1 MITAEQFG
9 PLAHLVGTWE
19 GNRGHDDSY
28 SHDKSSAN
36 QNSYFERM
44 TLSPFGP
51 VDNGAQSLFGLDYRI
66 AAWKDGEDDPFHTEA
81 GYWLWDA
88 SRSEVMRCC
97 VVPRG
102 VAINAIGSADS
113 GSVTYRMT
121 ATRGSN
127 TDGILSNA
135 YLEQAARS
143 TTYRIDIDL
152 SVDGVLARAVLCRSR
167 ARAVSAQRLH
177 RCAVPPWHVGSRR

>member
-9 PLAHLVGTWE
+9 PLARLVGTWE

-44 TLSPFGP
+44 TLS
-51 VDNGAQSLFGLDYRI
+51 
-66 AAWKDGEDDPFHTEA
+66 
-81 GYWLWDA
+81 
-88 SRSEVMRCC
+88 
-97 VVPRG
+97 
-102 VAINAIGSADS
+102 
-113 GSVTYRMT
+113 
-121 ATRGSN
+121 
-127 TDGILSNA
+127 
-135 YLEQAARS
+135 LEQAARS

-177 RCAVPPWHVGSRR
+177 MCAVPPWHVGSRR